1 MKKYLLPEKG
11 HFYKANLHCH
21 TTISDGKYTP
31 EEIKEIYKSRGYNVV
46 AYTDHD
52 IFNYHKNLNDEN
64 FIALAGCEVAIN
76 EKREDKLWR
85 KTSCY
90 HINLYDENPE
100 IKKDFIIPERYRYDI
115 NYVNSY
121 IKQMTDMGFLACYN
135 HPYWSLH
142 TLDDYRDIRGCF
154 AMEIY
159 NYGCVFD
166 GLYGYNPQ
174 VYDEMLRTGNR
185 LFCLATDD
193 NHNAKPLDHPFSD
206 SFGGFT
212 MINAE
217 SLNYSNI
224 ISSLKNGH
232 FYCSM
237 GPLIH
242 SICLDDNI
250 LTIEC
255 SEVDKIFVITDG
267 RNCYMKTAPNG
278 EYITKAE
285 FELSMKDE
293 YIRVD
298 CCDKYGKHALSN
310 AYFMDSM

>member
-21 TTISDGKYTP
+21 TNISDGKYTP
-31 EEIKEIYKSRGYNVV
+31 EEIKEVYKNRGYHIV
-46 AYTDHD
+46 AYTDHN
-52 IFNYHKNLNDEN
+52 IYNYHKELNDDD
-64 FIALAGCEVAIN
+64 FVALAAYEIDIN

-85 KTSCY
+85 KTYCY

-100 IKKDFIIPERYRYDI
+100 IKKEILLPDRYGYDI
-115 NYVNSY
+115 NYVNSF
-121 IKQMTDMGFLACYN
+121 IKQAADNGFLACYN

-142 TLDDYRDIRGCF
+142 TFDDYKDIKGCF

-159 NYGCVFD
+159 NYGCVHD

-174 VYDEMLRTGNR
+174 AYDEMLRSGNR

-193 NHNAKPLDHPFSD
+193 NHNSYPLDHPFSD
-206 SFGGFT
+206 SFGGFA
-212 MINAE
+212 MIKAE
-217 SLNYSNI
+217 ILSYANI
-224 ISSLKNGH
+224 ISALKKGE
-232 FYCSM
+232 FYSSM

-242 SICLDDNI
+242 SICLDGNI

-267 RNCYMKTAPNG
+267 RNCYMKTALNG
-278 EYITKAE
+278 ESITKAE

-293 YIRVD
+293 YIRID
-298 CCDKYGKHALSN
+298 CCDKNGRHALSN
-310 AYFMDSM
+310 AYFLEA